1 MLMSLKTSDQVLHSV
16 TNYWNDRAPSY
27 SEANQEELA
36 SIKRTVWQ
44 KLLLSHAPANT
55 PLRVL
60 DIGTG
65 PGFFAIIMAQAG
77 HNVTAVDATQGMLE
91 QAKSNAQEYH
101 VDIDFI
107 ESDVHDLPFD
117 DRAFDLIITRN
128 VTWNLK
134 KPDEAY
140 REWYRVLKK
149 GGRLLNFDANWYLHL
164 FDDVYKAG
172 FERDRQ
178 NTCQMGIPDH
188 YINTDTVAMTRI
200 AELLPLSR
208 TLRPQWDAITL
219 LDIGFK
225 QCLFDTTIGEKVWD
239 QEEKIN
245 YGSTPMFMIVAEK

>member
-36 SIKRTVWQ
+36 SIKRAVWQ
-44 KLLLSHAPANT
+44 NLLLSHT
-55 PLRVL
+55 SDKKPLRVL

-77 HNVTAVDATQGMLE
+77 HIVTAVDATVGMLE
-91 QAKSNAQEYH
+91 QAESNARHYN

-107 ESDVHDLPFD
+107 ESDVHRLPFD
-117 DRAFDLIITRN
+117 DHSFDLIITRN

-134 KPDEAY
+134 RPDAAY
-140 REWYRVLKK
+140 QEWYRLLQK
-149 GGRLLNFDANWYLHL
+149 GGRLINFDANWYLHL

-172 FERDRQ
+172 FEQDRR
-178 NTCQMGIPDH
+178 NTRQQGIPDH
-188 YINTDTVAMTRI
+188 YINTDTVAMTKI
-200 AELLPLSR
+200 AELLPLSQ
-208 TLRPQWDAITL
+208 TLRPQWDITTL
-219 LDIGFK
+219 LDIGFT
-225 QCLFDTTIGEKVWD
+225 QCLIDTTIGEKVWD
-239 QEEKIN
+239 QEEKVN